1 MGARPRIPASD
12 LVGILLFA
20 ALRAGPLAAEDA
32 PAVTYA
38 DVAPILGQH
47 CVLCHNGAAAPLGLR
62 LDALEGVLQGST
74 RGAVVKAGD
83 AEGSELL
90 RRVKGL
96 SQPRMPMTGP
106 PWLSDAE
113 IALIERWVN
122 DGLASGTSDAAAVEA
137 PPPAQAPTRPGPGAA
152 VTYLH
157 VAPILAQRCAK
168 CHTDNGLMGPAP
180 EGLRL
185 TSYAATLAVAERA
198 RVVPGRPEA
207 SELVRRIRGQ
217 ARPRMPLDGPPYLGA
232 DQIELIEEWIRQG
245 ARNGSGQSAPIPA
258 GARVRLH
265 GTLGPGGRLDG
276 LELLIGRGSR
286 IDKNPAPGDYVEVR
300 GKLDDQ
306 GRVVVERLRSR

>member
-1 MGARPRIPASD
+1 M
-12 LVGILLFA
+12 FA
-20 ALRAGPLAAEDA
+20 ALRAGPLAAEGA
-32 PAVTYA
+32 PAVIYA

-62 LDALEGVLQGST
+62 LDALEGVLRGST
-74 RGAVVKAGD
+74 RGPVVRAGD

-113 IALIERWVN
+113 VALIERWVN
-122 DGLASGTSDAAAVEA
+122 DGLANGAPDAAVVEA
-137 PPPAQAPTRPGPGAA
+137 PPPAQAPLQAPNRPGPDEA

-217 ARPRMPLDGPPYLGA
+217 ARPRMPLDGPPYLDA

-245 ARNGSGQSAPIPA
+245 ARNGSGQPATIPV

-300 GKLDDQ
+300 GNLDDQ
-306 GRVVVERLRSR
+306 SRVVVERLRSR